1 MLGNRRGIMRKIFKQ
16 LYKDFYPMRA
26 TKLSFLIKITALFY
40 LLAFWTAP
48 EVGAIDVYSFVV
60 QFKNG
65 MTVDRISSQSPENYM
80 NYFQGYVEKVELLRK
95 KHYSV
100 NQFIEDFG
108 EEHFQL
114 LLRGLF
120 FVKSNGEGLVKSE
133 EEQIMFERMTNGKG
147 PDPGALSKRV
157 SY

>member
-1 MLGNRRGIMRKIFKQ
+1 MS
-16 LYKDFYPMRA
+16 A
-26 TKLSFLIKITALFY
+26 TKLLFLIKTITFFY
-40 LLAFWTAP
+40 LLTFWTAS
-48 EVGAIDVYSFVV
+48 EVRAIDVYSFIV

-65 MTVDRISSQSPENYM
+65 LTVDRISAQSPESYM

-108 EEHFQL
+108 EDNFQL
-114 LLRGLF
+114 FLRGLF
-120 FVKSNGEGLVKSE
+120 FVESNGEALVKSE
-133 EEQIMFERMTNGKG
+133 EEQIMFERMTNGKE